1 VEQKE
6 FYTTHEVAKILGLK
20 EQTIRDYIKR
30 GELPAHRFGKV
41 LRIRKDDFD
50 RFVEQRRTKKEE

>member
-1 VEQKE
+1 MEQKE
-6 FYTTHEVAKILGLK
+6 FYTTHEIAKILGLK

-30 GELPAHRFGKV
+30 GELAGHKFGKV
-41 LRIRKDDFD
+41 FRIRKDDFD